1 MYYQIQRQY
10 WYLCCYLIH
19 KDLLYLRKE
28 LYCHIKVNF
37 LWIPYIIFKNTD
49 NDEAVTVDGDTRTL
63 MSVTRQGGFT
73 RSGPEVADEVKR
85 NCKL

>member
-1 MYYQIQRQY
+1 M
-10 WYLCCYLIH
+10 
-19 KDLLYLRKE
+19 
-28 LYCHIKVNF
+28 NF

-73 RSGPEVADEVKR
+73 RSGPEVADEVKC

>member
-1 MYYQIQRQY
+1 M
-10 WYLCCYLIH
+10 
-19 KDLLYLRKE
+19 
-28 LYCHIKVNF
+28 NF

-73 RSGPEVADEVKR
+73 RSGPEVADEVKCIV
-85 NCKL
+85 NCKSLNVIFYIFRLKFSKEMKTS